1 MNVDQVAGSLDELAA
16 AGVARVP
23 ALLANGRVAHG
34 WNPPAYAELLGVS
47 YRAVEKMSPKE
58 LAQRLDLV
66 LETTERLMA
75 DLPMDALDYKAP
87 ERDRTMRDLG
97 YHVFR
102 LSLAFVDAMDL
113 DDFPQH
119 WLNSNA
125 PPEMVEG
132 TDVARYGALVRARIA
147 GWFDGASAGEF
158 DRTVAVYYGPQPA
171 HELLERTTWH
181 AAQHLRQLYAVV
193 GDLGITPARP
203 LPEGIFDR
211 LPMPDSLW

>member
-1 MNVDQVAGSLDELAA
+1 MNVDQVAGSLEELRA

-23 ALLANGRVAHG
+23 AVIAANGVAHG
-34 WNPPAYAELLGVS
+34 WNPPAYAELLGVD
-47 YRAVEKMSPKE
+47 YRAVEKLSPKE
-58 LAQRLDLV
+58 LAQRLDLI
-66 LETTERLMA
+66 LEVTERLMA
-75 DLPMDALDYKAP
+75 ELPVRALEYKAP

-102 LSLAFVDAMDL
+102 LSLAFVDAMDRG
-113 DDFPQH
+113 DFPEH

-132 TDVARYGALVRARIA
+132 ASVARYGALVRARIG
-147 GWFDGASAGEF
+147 GWFEGAGPEEF
-158 DRTVAVYYGPQPA
+158 SRTVAVYYGPQPA

-181 AAQHLRQLYAVV
+181 AAQHLRQLYAVL
-193 GDLGITPARP
+193 GDIGVPPTRP

-211 LPMPDSLW
+211 LPLPASLW